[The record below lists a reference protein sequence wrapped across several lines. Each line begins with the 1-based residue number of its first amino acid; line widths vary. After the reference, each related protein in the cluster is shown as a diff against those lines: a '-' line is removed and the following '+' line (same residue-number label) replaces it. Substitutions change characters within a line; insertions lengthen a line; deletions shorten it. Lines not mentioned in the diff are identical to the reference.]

1 MVVSKL
7 QKRAGFS
14 FAVLLLVC
22 VITRI
27 LIELGF
33 GTTASRKFLEWG
45 TSVFDKMFEVL
56 TAQAESFQTESQLV
70 IGAALVS
77 GMVKA
82 LEAAG
87 TENRPLWVAARRV
100 FAIVVASVISIG
112 ALLAFMG
119 TWVLLL
125 GLAVG
130 EDLIAGAVVLK
141 TFLAF
146 LVTIPTWMV
155 ARKVLAIFTAKGP
168 MLSREPVTSSDELE
182 GDQSDPAEPS
192 DSSEQTGILVW
203 LQAFLG
209 RP

>member
-1 MVVSKL
+1 
-7 QKRAGFS
+7 
-14 FAVLLLVC
+14 
-22 VITRI
+22 
-27 LIELGF
+27 
-33 GTTASRKFLEWG
+33 
-45 TSVFDKMFEVL
+45 MFEVV
-56 TAQAESFQTESQLV
+56 TAQSESFQTESQLV

-77 GMVKA
+77 GVVKG

-125 GLAVG
+125 GLAVS

-146 LVTIPTWMV
+146 VVTIPTWIV
-155 ARKVLAIFTAKGP
+155 ARKVLAIFTPKGP
-168 MLSREPVTSSDELE
+168 MLSRELVTSSDELE
-182 GDQSDPAEPS
+182 SDQSDPAEPS
-192 DSSEQTGILVW
+192 DSSE
-203 LQAFLG
+203 
-209 RP
+209 